1 MNILAAIKP
10 ELFCYLKDKNSLEE
24 YTDRF
29 RVKNSYVPEQFYG
42 KFAKIENIAAQQ
54 KESVSGQSSDN
65 QTKTRQNNGS
75 KRNDPTEKSTTVKPV
90 EKLSQNQTKSAKL
103 SDSTSTKAETSLK
116 LNLRRSGENWSK
128 VKDVQALSTD
138 GASGNDLVSAS
149 EVVNVASVEKLAN
162 ATTVTNVTEAVVSNF
177 LNGIKASFRNVT
189 GNVESHPSR
198 KNPSQ

>member
-1 MNILAAIKP
+1 M
-10 ELFCYLKDKNSLEE
+10 
-24 YTDRF
+24 
-29 RVKNSYVPEQFYG
+29 
-42 KFAKIENIAAQQ
+42 
-54 KESVSGQSSDN
+54 
-65 QTKTRQNNGS
+65 
-75 KRNDPTEKSTTVKPV
+75 KPV

-128 VKDVQALSTD
+128 VKDVQALSKD

-162 ATTVTNVTEAVVSNF
+162 ATTVTNVTEAVISNF

-189 GNVESHPSR
+189 GNNAEWVI
-198 KNPSQ
+198 NTQV